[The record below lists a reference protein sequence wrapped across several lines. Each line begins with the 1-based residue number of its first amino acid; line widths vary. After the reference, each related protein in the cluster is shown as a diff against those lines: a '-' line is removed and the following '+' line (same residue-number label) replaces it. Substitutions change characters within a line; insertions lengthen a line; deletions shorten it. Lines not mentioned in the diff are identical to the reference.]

1 MLFRSDSLAEME
13 KKLEESFA
21 TTDTPSDL
29 SPKHPLSMKRAKI
42 EALKNQV
49 ESEKDKYLDAVQCT
63 RTMTLNNLKTSLPN
77 LFKALMGFSSASAQ
91 AIEAAHNHVKPGVSG
106 DVAS

>member
-1 MLFRSDSLAEME
+1 MTLLLRWRRNLRKA
-13 KKLEESFA
+13 L
-21 TTDTPSDL
+21 PPQILPLIL